1 MQDFIFMLCILSR
14 CVLGWFNLCF
24 RKMLRKRSRSQQ
36 KDQHM
41 GHPVSDVSDSQYHPD
56 VSAQKHK
63 PNSFF
68 SLPGVFVG
76 LSPKASELESI
87 NSPTSPL
94 DFRVF
99 SSLGNPFRSPKSSQE
114 NHHKSWGCSKVGL
127 SIIDSLDDETTS
139 GKVLRSSDSKNILF
153 GAQMGIKI
161 PNVRSRFESF
171 EAPNSLPNN
180 YAIFPSK
187 HIVKPSKLRNGS
199 SSVHFEIGEASLVDE
214 SFGKFRSCS
223 LDNGNVGSQLGNL
236 RTKLSREIFCL
247 DDGKSSVSVPHSF
260 IAGNQ
265 NLNSSSS
272 TELTCIGVPIGSQN
286 SFIGPLSASEIE
298 LSEDY
303 TCVRTHGPNAKTT
316 HIYSDCILGCHD
328 NELVEKSKN
337 GNKDIALSAPD
348 AGPAISITY
357 PSNNFSSFCFSCKKT
372 LEGEDI
378 YMYRGDT
385 FCSWS
390 CRSEEISFQ
399 EKLEQEN
406 SSSNSEELSGTS
418 MFIAT

>member
-1 MQDFIFMLCILSR
+1 
-14 CVLGWFNLCF
+14 
-24 RKMLRKRSRSQQ
+24 MLRKRTRSHQ
-36 KDQHM
+36 KDQLL

-68 SLPGVFVG
+68 NLPGVFVG
-76 LSPKASELESI
+76 LSQKASELESI

-94 DFRVF
+94 DFRLF
-99 SSLGNPFRSPKSSQE
+99 SPLGNPFRSPRSSQE
-114 NHHKSWGCSKVGL
+114 SHQKSWGCSKVGL
-127 SIIDSLDDETTS
+127 SIIDSLDETKS

-153 GAQMGIKI
+153 GTQMGIKI

-187 HIVKPSKLRNGS
+187 HVVKPSKLRNGT
-199 SSVHFEIGEASLVDE
+199 SSVLFEIGEPSLEDE

-223 LDNGNVGSQLGNL
+223 LDNGYSGSHLSNL
-236 RTKLSREIFCL
+236 RTKLSSGKFCSG
-247 DDGKSSVSVPHSF
+247 DGMSSMSIPHSF
-260 IAGNQ
+260 IAGDQ

-272 TELTCIGVPIGSQN
+272 TELASIGVPIGTRN
-286 SFIGPLSASEIE
+286 SFIGSLSASEIE

-303 TCVRTHGPNAKTT
+303 TCVRTHGPNARTT
-316 HIYSDCILGCHD
+316 HIYSDCILECHD
-328 NELVEKSKN
+328 NELVDMSKN
-337 GNKDIALSAPD
+337 GNKEIALSAPD
-348 AGPAISITY
+348 SGPAIPVTY
-357 PSNNFSSFCFSCKKT
+357 PSNNFLSFCFSCKKT

-378 YMYRGDT
+378 YMYRGET

-390 CRSEEISFQ
+390 CRAEEILVQ

-406 SSSNSEELSGTS
+406 SSKNNSEELSETS
-418 MFIAT
+418 MLLLHKS

>member
-1 MQDFIFMLCILSR
+1 
-14 CVLGWFNLCF
+14 
-24 RKMLRKRSRSQQ
+24 MLRKRARSHH
-36 KDQHM
+36 KDQQM
-41 GHPVSDVSDSQYHPD
+41 GHPVSDVSDSQYHSD

-68 SLPGVFVG
+68 NLPGVFVG
-76 LSPKASELESI
+76 LSPKTGELESI

-99 SSLGNPFRSPKSSQE
+99 SPLGNPFRSPKSSQE
-114 NHHKSWGCSKVGL
+114 SHRKSWGCSKVGL
-127 SIIDSLDDETTS
+127 SIIDSLDDETKS

-153 GAQMGIKI
+153 GTQMGIKI

-187 HIVKPSKLRNGS
+187 HTVKPSKLRNGS
-199 SSVHFEIGEASLVDE
+199 SSVYFEIGEASLEDE
-214 SFGKFRSCS
+214 SFEKFRSCS
-223 LDNGNVGSQLGNL
+223 LDNGHSGSHLGNL
-236 RTKLSREIFCL
+236 RTKSSSGKFCL
-247 DDGKSSVSVPHSF
+247 DYGMSSMNIPHSF

-272 TELTCIGVPIGSQN
+272 SELTSIGVPIGTQN
-286 SFIGPLSASEIE
+286 SFVDSLSASEIE

-303 TCVRTHGPNAKTT
+303 TCVRKHGPNAKTT
-316 HIYSDCILGCHD
+316 HIYSDCILECHD
-328 NELVEKSKN
+328 DELVDMSKN
-337 GNKDIALSAPD
+337 GNKEIALSAPNN
-348 AGPAISITY
+348 GPAFPITY
-357 PSNNFSSFCFSCKKT
+357 PSNNFLSFCFSCKKT

-378 YMYRGDT
+378 YMYRGET

-390 CRSEEISFQ
+390 CRSEEISLQ

-406 SSSNSEELSGTS
+406 YSNNSEELSETS
-418 MFIAT
+418 MFLLHKS

>member
-1 MQDFIFMLCILSR
+1 
-14 CVLGWFNLCF
+14 
-24 RKMLRKRSRSQQ
+24 MLRKRTRSQQ
-36 KDQHM
+36 KDQQM
-41 GHPVSDVSDSQYHPD
+41 GHSVSDVSDSQYHPD

-68 SLPGVFVG
+68 NLPGVFVG

-99 SSLGNPFRSPKSSQE
+99 SPLGNRFRSPKSSQE
-114 NHHKSWGCSKVGL
+114 SHQKTWGCSKVGL
-127 SIIDSLDDETTS
+127 SIIDSLVDETKS

-153 GAQMGIKI
+153 GTQMGIKI

-199 SSVHFEIGEASLVDE
+199 SSVHFEIGEASLEDE
-214 SFGKFRSCS
+214 SFGRFRSCS
-223 LDNGNVGSQLGNL
+223 LDNGHSGSHLGNL
-236 RTKLSREIFCL
+236 RTKLSSGKFCL
-247 DDGKSSVSVPHSF
+247 DDGISSVSIPHCF
-260 IAGNQ
+260 IGGNQ
-265 NLNSSSS
+265 NLNISSS
-272 TELTCIGVPIGSQN
+272 TELTSDGVPTGTENIFIGS
-286 SFIGPLSASEIE
+286 LSASEIE

-316 HIYSDCILGCHD
+316 HIYSDCILECHD
-328 NELVEKSKN
+328 NELVDMSKN
-337 GNKDIALSAPD
+337 GNKEVALCAPD
-348 AGPAISITY
+348 NGSSIPITY
-357 PSNNFSSFCFSCKKT
+357 PSNNFLSFCFSCKKT

-378 YMYRGDT
+378 YMYRGET

-390 CRSEEISFQ
+390 CRSEEISVQ

-406 SSSNSEELSGTS
+406 SSNNSEELSETS

>member
-1 MQDFIFMLCILSR
+1 MLFA
-14 CVLGWFNLCF
+14 GF
-24 RKMLRKRSRSQQ
+24 RIMLRKRTRSHQ

-41 GHPVSDVSDSQYHPD
+41 GHPVSDVLDSQYHPD

-63 PNSFF
+63 PNTFF
-68 SLPGVFVG
+68 NLPGVFVG

-99 SSLGNPFRSPKSSQE
+99 SPLGNPFRSPRSSSQE
-114 NHHKSWGCSKVGL
+114 SHQKSWGCSKVGL
-127 SIIDSLDDETTS
+127 SIIDSLDDETKS

-153 GAQMGIKI
+153 GTQMGIKI

-187 HIVKPSKLRNGS
+187 HIVKPSKLRTGS
-199 SSVHFEIGEASLVDE
+199 SSVQFEIGEAPLEDE

-223 LDNGNVGSQLGNL
+223 LDNGHSTSHLGNL
-236 RTKLSREIFCL
+236 RTKSGFGKFYL
-247 DDGKSSVSVPHSF
+247 DDGISSASIPHSF
-260 IAGNQ
+260 IAGNL
-265 NLNSSSS
+265 NLNSSSN
-272 TELTCIGVPIGSQN
+272 TELTSIGAPIGTQN
-286 SFIGPLSASEIE
+286 SFIGSLSASEIE

-316 HIYSDCILGCHD
+316 HIYSDCILECHD
-328 NELVEKSKN
+328 NELVDMSKN
-337 GNKDIALSAPD
+337 VNMEIASSTPD
-348 AGPAISITY
+348 NGPAIPITY
-357 PSNNFSSFCFSCKKT
+357 PSNNFLSFCFSCKKT

-378 YMYRGDT
+378 YMYRLGRRL
-385 FCSWS
+385 FLFVFFLS
-390 CRSEEISFQ
+390 CHIVLKFRLYCRVLQ
-399 EKLEQEN
+399 R
-406 SSSNSEELSGTS
+406 
-418 MFIAT
+418 